1 MTSDVSGYVS
11 WLAQLNSQC
20 WGVFL
25 DFLHKFYILSLPL
38 VVWRQFNRVNTSG
51 NTHTYIIP
59 ISHMKLFFLN
69 LDMRQMFLISNCSQ
83 IQACTVQCKWI
94 CFKSLYKVAD
104 GESLNGLALH

>member
-59 ISHMKLFFLN
+59 ISHMKLFF
-69 LDMRQMFLISNCSQ
+69 
-83 IQACTVQCKWI
+83 
-94 CFKSLYKVAD
+94 FKLRYATNVF
-104 GESLNGLALH
+104 